1 MPSNSNE
8 IPLQLHWIKN
18 CEHKNLLIKRMLKT
32 KHFLST
38 VLFFALFAGL
48 YTIGIAQSSSNSDLE
63 KAPAFE
69 VTTLEGNTVSL
80 EKSLEENKPMV
91 VYFTASWCPT
101 CAKNWPV
108 FSEIYPEYKDELN
121 FISISIDPTDTKEV
135 ISNLVEE
142 EGITYP
148 STWGHP
154 NIMIDFG
161 VKAQATTVGINRDG
175 YIEFIK
181 SNTALSKEEYQAL
194 FNQLVSTS

>member
-1 MPSNSNE
+1 
-8 IPLQLHWIKN
+8 
-18 CEHKNLLIKRMLKT
+18 MLKAKYLVSILLFIT
-32 KHFLST
+32 LS
-38 VLFFALFAGL
+38 AGL
-48 YTIGIAQSSSNSDLE
+48 YSLSLAQSSSNEDLE
-63 KAPAFE
+63 KAPDFE
-69 VTTLEGNTVSL
+69 VTTLEGNSVSL
-80 EKSLEENKPMV
+80 EKSVEENKPMV

-108 FSEIYPEYKDELN
+108 FSELYPEYRDDLN

-154 NIMIDFG
+154 NIMVDFG
-161 VKAQATTVGINRDG
+161 VQAQATTVGINRDG
-175 YIEFIK
+175 YIEFVK

-194 FNQLVSTS
+194 FDQLVSAS

>member
-1 MPSNSNE
+1 MYSQRIDNQTLKLVQINHAEVKTPF
-8 IPLQLHWIKN
+8 ITRTFL
-18 CEHKNLLIKRMLKT
+18 NL
-32 KHFLST
+32 S
-38 VLFFALFAGL
+38 AGL
-48 YTIGIAQSSSNSDLE
+48 IASGFAQSSSNPGLE
-63 KAPAFE
+63 KAPNFE
-69 VTTLEGNTVSL
+69 VTTMEGNTVSL
-80 EKSLEENKPMV
+80 EQSMEKNKPMV

-101 CAKNWPV
+101 CAKNWPI
-108 FSEIYPEYKDELN
+108 FSELYPEYKDYLN

-161 VKAQATTVGINRDG
+161 VQAQATTVGINRDG
-175 YIEFIK
+175 YVEFVK

-194 FNQLVSTS
+194 FDQLVNTL

>member
-1 MPSNSNE
+1 
-8 IPLQLHWIKN
+8 
-18 CEHKNLLIKRMLKT
+18 MLKSIYFYSFVLFLT
-32 KHFLST
+32 LST
-38 VLFFALFAGL
+38 GVVTTGF
-48 YTIGIAQSSSNSDLE
+48 AQSSSNTDLE
-63 KAPAFE
+63 KAPDFE
-69 VTTLEGNTVSL
+69 VTTLEGNSVSL
-80 EKSLEENKPMV
+80 EKSVEENKPMV

-108 FSEIYPEYKDELN
+108 FSELYPEYRDDLN

-154 NIMIDFG
+154 NIMVDFG
-161 VKAQATTVGINRDG
+161 VQAQATTVGINRDG
-175 YIEFIK
+175 YIEFVK

-194 FNQLVSTS
+194 FDQLVSAS

>member
-1 MPSNSNE
+1 M
-8 IPLQLHWIKN
+8 IKS
-18 CEHKNLLIKRMLKT
+18 KNILSFIL
-32 KHFLST
+32 FLS
-38 VLFFALFAGL
+38 LSIGL
-48 YTIGIAQSSSNSDLE
+48 KSFSFAQSSSNSGLK
-63 KAPAFE
+63 KAPDFE

-80 EKSLEENKPMV
+80 EQSIEENKPMV
-91 VYFTASWCPT
+91 VYFTASWCPI

-108 FSEIYPEYKDELN
+108 FSELYPEYKDKLN

-161 VKAQATTVGINRDG
+161 VQSQATTVGINRDG
-175 YIEFIK
+175 YIAFTK
-181 SNTALSKEEYQAL
+181 NKTALSAEEYRSL
-194 FNQLVSTS
+194 FDQLISGS

>member
-1 MPSNSNE
+1 MFKSINIYS
-8 IPLQLHWIKN
+8 
-18 CEHKNLLIKRMLKT
+18 
-32 KHFLST
+32 F
-38 VLFFALFAGL
+38 VLFLTISAGL
-48 YTIGIAQSSSNSDLE
+48 ISSGFAQSSSNADLE
-63 KAPAFE
+63 KAPNFE

-80 EKSLEENKPMV
+80 EQTIEENKPMI

-108 FSEIYPEYKDELN
+108 FSELYPEYKDDLN

-161 VKAQATTVGINRDG
+161 VQAQATTVGINRDG
-175 YIEFIK
+175 YIEFVK

-194 FNQLVSTS
+194 FDQLVSAS

>member
-1 MPSNSNE
+1 
-8 IPLQLHWIKN
+8 
-18 CEHKNLLIKRMLKT
+18 ML
-32 KHFLST
+32 FLS
-38 VLFFALFAGL
+38 LSIGL
-48 YTIGIAQSSSNSDLE
+48 NSISFAQSSSNSDLE
-63 KAPAFE
+63 KAPDFE

-80 EKSLEENKPMV
+80 EKSLEEDKPMI

-108 FSEIYPEYKDELN
+108 FSELYPEYKDDLN
-121 FISISIDPTDTKEV
+121 FISISIDPTDTEEV

-154 NIMIDFG
+154 NIMVDFG

-175 YIEFIK
+175 YIEFVK
-181 SNTALSKEEYQAL
+181 SITALSKEEYQAL
-194 FNQLVSTS
+194 FDELVNRS

>member
-1 MPSNSNE
+1 M
-8 IPLQLHWIKN
+8 IKS
-18 CEHKNLLIKRMLKT
+18 KNILSFIL
-32 KHFLST
+32 FLS
-38 VLFFALFAGL
+38 LSIGL
-48 YTIGIAQSSSNSDLE
+48 NSLSFAQSSSNSGLE
-63 KAPAFE
+63 KAPNFE

-80 EKSLEENKPMV
+80 EQSIKENKPMV

-108 FSEIYPEYKDELN
+108 FSELYPEYKDDLN
-121 FISISIDPTDTKEV
+121 FISISIDPTDTEEV

-154 NIMIDFG
+154 SIMVDFG
-161 VKAQATTVGINRDG
+161 VKAQATTVGINEDG
-175 YIEFIK
+175 YIEFVK

-194 FNQLVSTS
+194 FDQLVNAS

>member
-1 MPSNSNE
+1 
-8 IPLQLHWIKN
+8 
-18 CEHKNLLIKRMLKT
+18 MLKA
-32 KHFLST
+32 KYLLSIVFFITLT
-38 VLFFALFAGL
+38 VGL
-48 YTIGIAQSSSNSDLE
+48 NSFSLAQNSSNSGLE
-63 KAPAFE
+63 KAPNFE

-80 EKSLEENKPMV
+80 EQTVEQNKPMV

-108 FSEIYPEYKDELN
+108 FSELYPEYKDELN

-154 NIMIDFG
+154 NIMVDFG

-175 YIEFIK
+175 YIEFVK
-181 SNTALSKEEYQAL
+181 SNTALSKEEYQTL
-194 FNQLVSTS
+194 FDQLVNAS

>member
-1 MPSNSNE
+1 
-8 IPLQLHWIKN
+8 
-18 CEHKNLLIKRMLKT
+18 MLKA
-32 KHFLST
+32 KSLISIILFLT
-38 VLFFALFAGL
+38 LFLGFYSLSP
-48 YTIGIAQSSSNSDLE
+48 AQSSSNADLE
-63 KAPAFE
+63 KAPNFE

-80 EKSLEENKPMV
+80 EQSVEENKPIV

-108 FSEIYPEYKDELN
+108 FSELYPEYRDDLN

-154 NIMIDFG
+154 NIMVDFG
-161 VKAQATTVGINRDG
+161 VQAQATTVGINRDG
-175 YIEFIK
+175 YIEFVK

-194 FNQLVSTS
+194 FDQLVSAS

>member
-1 MPSNSNE
+1 
-8 IPLQLHWIKN
+8 
-18 CEHKNLLIKRMLKT
+18 MLKA
-32 KHFLST
+32 KYLVSI
-38 VLFFALFAGL
+38 VLFFTLSAGL
-48 YTIGIAQSSSNSDLE
+48 HSLSLAQSSSNEDLE
-63 KAPAFE
+63 KAPDFE
-69 VTTLEGNTVSL
+69 VTTLEGNSVSL
-80 EKSLEENKPMV
+80 EKSVEENKPMV

-108 FSEIYPEYKDELN
+108 FSELYPEYRDDLN

-154 NIMIDFG
+154 NIMVDFG
-161 VKAQATTVGINRDG
+161 VQAQATTVGINRDG
-175 YIEFIK
+175 YIEFVK

-194 FNQLVSTS
+194 FDQLVSAS